1 MFLPGAEEQGM
12 TQNQCLAL
20 LESVE
25 DTIDFFVSSLTY
37 LIHAEGQKAQ
47 PDLVLIA
54 QWEAMDSEAFDLQY
68 SLPGAR
74 VETYQ
79 QVLETYRQRS
89 GVASCA
95 WWWIAIWQRSV
106 GSRAAHAVD
115 HDAHCQAICRQSLEL
130 CG

>member
-1 MFLPGAEEQGM
+1 M

-25 DTIDFFVSSLTY
+25 DTIDFFVSSLTC

-54 QWEAMDSEAFDLQY
+54 QWEAMGSEAFELQY

-89 GVASCA
+89 PELRV
-95 WWWIAIWQRSV
+95 V
-106 GSRAAHAVD
+106 VDLRAAALRLSSTS
-115 HDAHCQAICRQSLEL
+115 RQSIRQPGIAL
-130 CG
+130 